1 MNHAE
6 QLRALARTIEDQPSA
21 REAIAAGFRLVAD
34 AMEGK
39 PCEDCTSQ
47 QGQALDPADNP
58 EAGADTA
65 PRQLTADE
73 SNAIGQA
80 MAAAQAAPAG
90 ADLVDTATGQV

>member
-6 QLRALARTIEDQPSA
+6 QLRALARQIEDQPSA
-21 REAIAAGFRLVAD
+21 REAIAAGFRMIAD

-47 QGQALDPADNP
+47 QGQALDPDDNP

-65 PRQLTADE
+65 P
-73 SNAIGQA
+73 
-80 MAAAQAAPAG
+80 AG
-90 ADLVDTATGQV
+90 VDLVDTATGPGLEG